1 VAVIEPAVVTVV
13 APVIS
18 ILRPE
23 IKPAPVVTVEEALEI
38 VTFPAAALSVW
49 APLTKSPLVVA
60 PVELK
65 EILPVVD
72 VRFAPVAKR

>member
-13 APVIS
+13 APVIP

-38 VTFPAAALSVW
+38 VTVPAAALIVC

-65 EILPVVD
+65 EIFPEVE